1 MSSIYQSDV
10 ELVYR
15 RGETRLVEC
24 QITCETGKRPTIGD
38 FSDKFKEYGIETRL
52 YDLYSMT
59 FKPVDPLTTE
69 IISIRVIRTFQI
81 R

>member
-10 ELVYR
+10 EFVYKSR
-15 RGETRLVEC
+15 EIKLEEC
-24 QITCETGKRPTIGD
+24 RITCETGTRPTIGD
-38 FSDKFKEYGIETRL
+38 FSDKFKEYGVEVRL

-59 FKPVDPLTTE
+59 FKPVDPLNTD